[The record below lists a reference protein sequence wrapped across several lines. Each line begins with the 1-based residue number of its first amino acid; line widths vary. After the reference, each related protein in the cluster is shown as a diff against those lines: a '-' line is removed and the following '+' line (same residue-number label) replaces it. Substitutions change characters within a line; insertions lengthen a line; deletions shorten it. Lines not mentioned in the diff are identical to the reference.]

1 MAVSGESLNV
11 NIQKI
16 PQGKTAPPIIRRADM
31 RPSTFMVL
39 GKRTPNS
46 IVIGRVPR
54 IDDTDSMMPHFG
66 ITRNSVG
73 FLSNLDPQ
81 VNTKTK
87 LMKRPHSAIPFKFT
101 DIPEK

>member
-1 MAVSGESLNV
+1 MAVLGESLRVNV
-11 NIQKI
+11 QKV
-16 PQGKTAPPIIRRADM
+16 PLGKTAPPIIRRADM

-46 IVIGRVPR
+46 IVMGRVPR
-54 IDDTDSMMPHFG
+54 VDDTDSIMPHFG
-66 ITRNSVG
+66 LARKSVG

-81 VNTKTK
+81 VNTRTK
-87 LMKRPHSAIPFKFT
+87 LMTRPHSAIPFKFT